1 MKKTPVP
8 DMLTL
13 ADGSVVKASY
23 PVVVS
28 ASRATDIPAFFA
40 EWFSKR
46 LAQGYCAWVNPFNA
60 HQKMY
65 VSFAKTRA
73 IVFWSK
79 NPKPLFK
86 YLPQVEDM
94 GLGYYFQYTVNDY
107 DAENLEPG
115 VASLDKRVDTFLEL
129 SQRIGADRVVW
140 RFDPLLGGP
149 KLPPELLLERINS
162 LADRLN
168 GATRKLVI
176 SFADIAAYR
185 KVQANLGK
193 LGEGYREL
201 TEAEIHTICDGLV
214 QLRARTGLEIGTC
227 AEDIDLNRYGIAHNR
242 CVDDDLLAKVY
253 PNDEA
258 LMHFIGRTPVDQ
270 NDLFADTA
278 PPKPAKKDPGQRK
291 ACGCI
296 VSKDI
301 GAYNTCPHLCTYC
314 YANASQESVLRKF
327 AKRNPDS
334 DLMLDDVP
342 THAPADEVREQPI
355 AIHRGHAKSQ

>member
-1 MKKTPVP
+1 MKNTEPNA
-8 DMLTL
+8 LTL
-13 ADGSVVKASY
+13 PDGSTVKASF

-73 IVFWSK
+73 FVFWSK
-79 NPKPLFK
+79 NPKPLFR
-86 YLPQVEDM
+86 YLPQVEDQ
-94 GLGYYFQYTVNDY
+94 GIGYYFQFTLNNY
-107 DAENLEPG
+107 DPENLEPG
-115 VASLDKRVDTFLEL
+115 VASLDKRIDTFLEL
-129 SQRIGADRVVW
+129 SQRIGPERVVW

-149 KLPPELLLERINS
+149 KLPPELLLERINH
-162 LADRLN
+162 LADQLQ

-193 LGEGYREL
+193 LGAGYREL
-201 TEAEIHTICDGLV
+201 AEAEIHTICHGLT
-214 QLRARTGLEIGTC
+214 QLRQRTGLEIGTC
-227 AEDIDLNRYGIAHNR
+227 AEDIDLSRYGIAHNR
-242 CVDDDLLAKVY
+242 CVDDELLAQTY
-253 PNDEA
+253 PHDEA
-258 LMHFIGRTPVDQ
+258 LMRFMGRASADQ
-270 NDLFADTA
+270 SDLFASA
-278 PPKPAKKDPGQRK
+278 PTPAKKDPGQRK

-327 AKRNPDS
+327 ARRNPDS
-334 DLMLDDVP
+334 ELMLDEEP
-342 THAPADEVREQPI
+342 EESETSQTQATTRQQPVVF
-355 AIHRGHAKSQ
+355 HRKP